1 MNITFKNILKKAT
14 FIAVATIA
22 FCFFNGCDKMLDKSP
37 LGKLNES
44 VFKSKEAIDKLLIA
58 CYSPLNG
65 YIRGESSVGGWQA
78 GPDNMYFSDMLAGNI
93 HKGSTTGD
101 QAGMLLMERYVAS
114 SDNDVI
120 RTKWRVMYG
129 AIDRCND
136 VLRTLN
142 ANEISDLNEDDR
154 NQIIAEA
161 RFLRA
166 YYHFEAK
173 KIWNMVP
180 YIDETVTDLQRR
192 VPNNRDIWPD
202 IESEFSFVMNSL
214 PASQTEPGRP
224 TNFAAKAFLAK
235 VYLYQQ
241 KYSQA
246 KVLLDEII
254 ASGKYQL
261 MPNFY
266 DNFNAEKNNNAEAVW
281 QNQVAVNVAGTSYN
295 RSQRGGDLAYPNAPE
310 QPNLSGAGFNQPTFD
325 LVNAYKTGMDGLPLI
340 DSYWESDFKNDQGIS
355 SSEAYTPDTSTPVDP
370 RLDWTVGRR
379 GIPYHDWGLHPGMQ
393 WIRDQ
398 VSAGPYNQKKYVIL
412 ESQLEKYSYDN
423 TAKFN
428 ALNFNIIRY
437 AQVLLWAAECEVELG
452 DPEKARQYVNMIR
465 ARARDGIYVRLG
477 VDAPFGNGPLPAN
490 YQIDEYKESWA
501 GKTKEWM
508 NQRVRFEHRLEFAE
522 EGHYFYDLVRWDVAE
537 EYLNAYVA
545 REKKHIEY
553 LKDVVFEKN
562 SRYLPIPLLE
572 IDRSYVD
579 GKPTLTQNPG
589 Y

>member
-1 MNITFKNILKKAT
+1 MNKILKNTINK
-14 FIAVATIA
+14 VAYITVVTIA
-22 FCFFNGCDKMLDKSP
+22 LYSFNGCENMLDKNP
-37 LGKLNES
+37 LGSLNES
-44 VFKSKEAIDKLLIA
+44 ILNTKEAVDKLLIS

-65 YIRGESSVGGWQA
+65 YISVGGWQA
-78 GPDNMYFSDMLAGNI
+78 GPDNMYFSDMLSGNM

-101 QAGMLLMERYVAS
+101 QAGMLLMERYAAT
-114 SDNDVI
+114 SDNNVI

-142 ANEISDLNEDDR
+142 ENTISDLNEADK

-161 RFLRA
+161 RFLRG

-192 VPNNRDIWPD
+192 VPNDRDIWPD
-202 IESEFSFVMNSL
+202 IEAEFSYAMNIL
-214 PASQTEPGRP
+214 PVTQSEPGRP
-224 TNFAAKAFLAK
+224 TSLVAKAFLAK
-235 VYLYQQ
+235 AYLFQQ
-241 KYSQA
+241 KYSEA

-254 ASGKYQL
+254 ASGRFQL

-266 DNFNAEKNNNAEAVW
+266 DNFNVEKNNNIEAVW
-281 QNQVAVNVAGTSYN
+281 QNQVAVNVAGASYN

-310 QPNLSGAGFNQPTFD
+310 KPKLSGAGFNQPTFD
-325 LVNAYKTGMDGLPLI
+325 LVNAYKTSEDGLPLF
-340 DSYWESDFKNDQGIS
+340 DSYWETDFKNDQGLS
-355 SSEAYTPDTSTPVDP
+355 SSEPYTLDTTTPVDP

-379 GIPYHDWGLHPGMQ
+379 GVPYHDWGLHPGMQ

-398 VSAGPYNQKKYVIL
+398 ISAGPYNQKKYVIL
-412 ESQLEKYSYDN
+412 ESQVEKYSYNN

-437 AQVLLWAAECEVELG
+437 AQILLWAAECEIEAG
-452 DPEKARQYVNMIR
+452 NPEKARQYVNMVR
-465 ARARDGIYVRLG
+465 ARARDGIYVSLG
-477 VDAPFGNGPLPAN
+477 PNAPFGDGPYPAN
-490 YQIDEYKESWA
+490 YHIDEYNEPWT
-501 GKTKEWM
+501 GMTKDWQL
-508 NQRVRFEHRLEFAE
+508 QRVRFEHRLEFAL
-522 EGHYFYDLVRWDVAE
+522 EGHYFYDLVRWNVAE
-537 EYLNAYVA
+537 EYINAYLS
-545 REKKHIEY
+545 REIKHIEY
-553 LKDVVFEKN
+553 LRGVSFGVN
-562 SRYLPIPLLE
+562 NRYLPIPLVE

-579 GKPTLTQNPG
+579 GKPTLKQNPG